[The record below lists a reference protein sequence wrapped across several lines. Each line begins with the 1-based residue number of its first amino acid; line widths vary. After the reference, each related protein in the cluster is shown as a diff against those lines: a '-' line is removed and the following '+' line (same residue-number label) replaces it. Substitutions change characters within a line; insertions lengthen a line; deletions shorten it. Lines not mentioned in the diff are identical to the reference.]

1 MFYYIIVSVPIS
13 DRIAQIIMRLSW
25 LLRAAKSTRPYL
37 VSCESQASGHR
48 VMRIRERTQDKL
60 EFLHVDPWIDQEVLY
75 KETRKIK
82 TLEKR
87 TVREVHLS
95 RLT

>member
-1 MFYYIIVSVPIS
+1 
-13 DRIAQIIMRLSW
+13 MRLS
-25 LLRAAKSTRPYL
+25 LILQASKSARQLL
-37 VSCESQASGHR
+37 VSCESQATGHR

-60 EFLHVDPWIDQEVLY
+60 EFLHKDPWIDQEVLY

-87 TVREVHLS
+87 NDREIHLT
-95 RLT
+95 RLS

>member
-1 MFYYIIVSVPIS
+1 
-13 DRIAQIIMRLSW
+13 MRFSF
-25 LLRAAKSTRPYL
+25 LLLAAKSTRPLL
-37 VSCESQASGHR
+37 VSCESQATGHR
-48 VMRIRERTQDKL
+48 VMRIREKTQDKL
-60 EFLHVDPWIDQEVLY
+60 EFLHMDPWIDQEVLY

-87 TVREVHLS
+87 NIREIQLS

>member
-1 MFYYIIVSVPIS
+1 
-13 DRIAQIIMRLSW
+13 MRLSF
-25 LLRAAKSTRPYL
+25 LLQAAKSARQLL
-37 VSCESQASGHR
+37 VSCESQATGHR
-48 VMRIRERTQDKL
+48 IMRIRERTQDKL

-75 KETRKIK
+75 KEARKIK

-87 TVREVHLS
+87 NIREIHLS

>member
-1 MFYYIIVSVPIS
+1 
-13 DRIAQIIMRLSW
+13 MRLSF
-25 LLRAAKSTRPYL
+25 LLQAARSGRQLL
-37 VSCESQASGHR
+37 VNCESQATGHR
-48 VMRIRERTQDKL
+48 LMRIRERTQDKL
-60 EFLHVDPWIDQEVLY
+60 EFLHIDPWIDQEVLY

-87 TVREVHLS
+87 KIREIHLS

>member
-1 MFYYIIVSVPIS
+1 
-13 DRIAQIIMRLSW
+13 MRLSW
-25 LLRAAKSTRPYL
+25 ILNAAKSGRQLL
-37 VSCESQASGHR
+37 VNCESQATGHR
-48 VMRIRERTQDKL
+48 VMRIRDRTQEKL
-60 EFLHVDPWIDQEVLY
+60 EFLRVDPWIDQEVLY

-87 TVREVHLS
+87 NIREIHLS